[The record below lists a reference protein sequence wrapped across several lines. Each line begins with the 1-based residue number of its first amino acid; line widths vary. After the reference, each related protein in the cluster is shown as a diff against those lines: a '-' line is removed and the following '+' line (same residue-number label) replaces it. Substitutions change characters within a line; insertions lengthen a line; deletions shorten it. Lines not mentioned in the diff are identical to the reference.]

1 MIIPVNDTIRV
12 SSDAQNWIVQVRQPS
27 GWSAAKYYS
36 LNSAG
41 GLRNA
46 LKACATISLH
56 GAALPHPVDL
66 EPLAK
71 VVERLEMVEQRIR
84 DEYATPRQQ
93 AELAELDIAV
103 EAAGYRFDFSD
114 PCCIHRQVSSGQ
126 GNWSSKNFFNTL
138 GDALISTLHRIV
150 RSSKGETKHEALRAI
165 HETEMSLRT
174 VLNQLPAS
182 YFSAESGTNPKTAPA
197 AAAKPGVTLRVQP
210 HSAPVT
216 LEGEPA

>member
-1 MIIPVNDTIRV
+1 MIIPINDTIRI
-12 SSDAQNWIVQVRQPS
+12 SSDASNWIVQVRQPS
-27 GWSAAKYYS
+27 GWCAAKYYS
-36 LNSAG
+36 LGSAG

-46 LKACATISLH
+46 LKTCATKSLH
-56 GAALPHPVDL
+56 DEPLPHPVDL
-66 EPLAK
+66 EPLTK

-93 AELAELDIAV
+93 TELAEMNIAV

-114 PCCIHRQVSSGQ
+114 PCCIHRQVSSGN
-126 GNWSSKNFFNTL
+126 GNWSSKNFFNSL

-150 RSSKGETKHEALRAI
+150 RSGKGESKHEALRAI
-165 HETEMSLRT
+165 HETEMTLRT
-174 VLNQLPAS
+174 VLNQLPAA
-182 YFSAESGTNPKTAPA
+182 YFSAESGANPQTAPG